1 MDTDNTKKKNNKI
14 ERRVVA
20 NMSYEHKID
29 LLVETLD
36 IYEIVNRVQD
46 KLQTAEKEALAFY
59 ILYGYSNDTIDSL
72 RKASKKE
79 KKVSYIRTINS
90 NLRRK
95 GYLYKDKYNKHV
107 SHVNPVILDIAKC
120 LIESDDGHKKI
131 EISFHKKKIN
141 KNNK

>member
-1 MDTDNTKKKNNKI
+1 MSTKKNKI

-20 NMSYEHKID
+20 NMSFEHKVD
-29 LLVETLD
+29 MLVETLD
-36 IYEIVNRVQD
+36 IYEIVNRVKD

-95 GYLYKDKYNKHV
+95 GYLYKDKYNQHI
-107 SHVNPVILDIAKC
+107 SHVNPTILDIANC
-120 LIESDDGHKKI
+120 LLESDEGHKKI
-131 EISFHKKKIN
+131 EISFHKRKVEKK
-141 KNNK
+141 

>member
-1 MDTDNTKKKNNKI
+1 MSTKKNKI

-20 NMSYEHKID
+20 NMSFEHKVD
-29 LLVETLD
+29 MLVETLN
-36 IYEIVNRVQD
+36 IYEIVNRVKE

-95 GYLYKDKYNKHV
+95 GYLYKDKYNQHI
-107 SHVNPVILDIAKC
+107 SHVNPTILDIANC
-120 LIESDDGHKKI
+120 LLESDDGHKKI
-131 EISFHKKKIN
+131 EISFHKRKVKKR
-141 KNNK
+141 